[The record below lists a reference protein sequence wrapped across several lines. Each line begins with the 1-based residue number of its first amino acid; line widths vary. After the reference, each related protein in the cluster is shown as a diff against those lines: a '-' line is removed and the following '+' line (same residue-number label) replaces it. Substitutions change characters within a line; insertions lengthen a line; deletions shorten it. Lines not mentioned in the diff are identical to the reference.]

1 MISFFLELDK
11 SSQDVAAEGAILSEM
26 LEIVA
31 KRAAL
36 RPSEC
41 QGSSDSPTTLS
52 SPPVSLPMLPP
63 QTTHNPL
70 HFTAN
75 KIYQSTTGSAPP
87 RSHRTKPQ
95 LSSKEQ
101 DVSAHFHFN
110 DDTSTDFCLRTNLS
124 LMHDYNKLLRLYEAQ
139 FTIQSPSPQSSTR
152 VWKVS
157 HLIMVLFQFVV
168 LFTGVI
174 YYAQRQID
182 KE

>member
-1 MISFFLELDK
+1 MIQSFIELDK

-41 QGSSDSPTTLS
+41 QISSDSPTTSS

-75 KIYQSTTGSAPP
+75 KMYQSTPVAVIP

-95 LSSKEQ
+95 LSAKEQ

-110 DDTSTDFCLRTNLS
+110 DDTSTVFCLRTNLS
-124 LMHDYNKLLRLYEAQ
+124 LMHDYNELFRQYEAQ
-139 FTIQSPSPQSSTR
+139 FIIQSPSPQLSTR

-157 HLIMVLFQFVV
+157 HLIMVIFQFIV
-168 LFTGVI
+168 LFAGVL
-174 YYAQRQID
+174 YYAHRQV
-182 KE
+182 E

>member
-1 MISFFLELDK
+1 MTQSFIELDK

-41 QGSSDSPTTLS
+41 QNSSDSPTTSS

-75 KIYQSTTGSAPP
+75 KIYKSTPAAVVP

-95 LSSKEQ
+95 LSAKEQ

-110 DDTSTDFCLRTNLS
+110 DDTSSDFCLRTNLS
-124 LMHDYNKLLRLYEAQ
+124 LMHDYNELLRQYEAQ
-139 FTIQSPSPQSSTR
+139 FIIQSPSSQSSIR

-157 HLIMVLFQFVV
+157 HLIMVIFQFIV
-168 LFTGVI
+168 LFTGVL
-174 YYAQRQID
+174 YYAHRQV
-182 KE
+182 EQ